1 MNIATVEQHYNQL
14 QQEAQGVS
22 QSLQALA
29 VKLKAAADSGN
40 TDAREWLL
48 DLREL
53 AINTQQEQQQTMTL
67 MQSVNQAVQNDL
79 QGQGSQWQ
87 PSFPQTPNAG
97 FVPQQPQSG
106 GFLNSL
112 EHSGFD
118 QAMMMGAGFGIGDEL
133 INSIF

>member
-1 MNIATVEQHYNQL
+1 MDITTVEQQYDQL

-22 QSLQALA
+22 QSLQSLA
-29 VKLKAAADSGN
+29 TKLKAAADSGN

-53 AINTQQEQQQTMTL
+53 AVNIQQEQQTAMAV
-67 MQSVNQAVQNDL
+67 MQAVHQAAQNEL
-79 QGQGSQWQ
+79 QGQDGQWQ

-112 EHSGFD
+112 VHSGFG
-118 QAMMMGAGFGIGDEL
+118 QAMMTGAGFGIGDDL
-133 INSIF
+133 INSIL